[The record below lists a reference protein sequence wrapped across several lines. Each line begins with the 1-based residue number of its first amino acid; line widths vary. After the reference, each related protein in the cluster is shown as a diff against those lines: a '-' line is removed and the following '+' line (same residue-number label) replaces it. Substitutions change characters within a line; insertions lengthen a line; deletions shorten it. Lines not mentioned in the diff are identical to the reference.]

1 MPVSST
7 HNGWRYDPSNS
18 RLDFYYRGTR
28 VGHITSTGLVT
39 AAGQAITVTDTG
51 LTVSSGGITV
61 TGNSTITGT
70 LGGLT
75 GLTVA
80 SGGATITAGGLTVT
94 AGGVAVTAGGLRLGT
109 GANMLGL
116 GAAQAVTIATGVAT
130 VTKPYVKLSG
140 EGAADDQLDTITYT
154 GAAEGDL
161 LILTRAANTITV
173 DDANIDLGAATRVLS
188 ATGHYLGL
196 IYDGA
201 GWGELF
207 FIQGDNA

>member
-1 MPVSST
+1 MATSST
-7 HNGWRYDPSNS
+7 HNGWRFDRANS

-28 VGHITSTGLVT
+28 VGHINSTGLVT

-51 LTVSSGGITV
+51 LTVTA
-61 TGNSTITGT
+61 
-70 LGGLT
+70 GGLT
-75 GLTVA
+75 VTA
-80 SGGATITAGGLTVT
+80 GGATITAGGLTVT
-94 AGGVAVTAGGLRLGT
+94 AGGATITAGGLAVTAGGIRLGT

-116 GAAQAVTIATGVAT
+116 GAAQAVTIASGVAT
-130 VTKPYVKLSG
+130 ITKPYVKLSG

-196 IYDGA
+196 IYDGT

-207 FIQGDNA
+207 FVQGDNA

>member
-1 MPVSST
+1 MATSST
-7 HNGWRYDPSNS
+7 HNGWRFDRANS
-18 RLDFYYRGTR
+18 RLDFYYSGKR
-28 VGHITSTGLVT
+28 VGHINSTGLVT

-75 GLTVA
+75 GLTVV
-80 SGGATITAGGLTVT
+80 SGGATITAGGL
-94 AGGVAVTAGGLRLGT
+94 AVTAGGIRLGT
-109 GANMLGL
+109 GANRLGL
-116 GAAQAVTIATGVAT
+116 GAAEAVTIATGVAT
-130 VTKPYVKLSG
+130 VTKPYVALSG
-140 EGAADDQLDTITYT
+140 EGAADDQLDTITWT
-154 GAAEGDL
+154 GAAAGDL
-161 LILTRAANTITV
+161 LILTRGANTITV
-173 DDANIDLGAATRVLS
+173 DDANIDLGAATRALS

-207 FIQGDNA
+207 FVQGDNV